1 MTPEAIERI
10 KVCSQEIAE
19 ILYRNTRESELNDLD
34 GIEKSVRRQMLEHVS
49 PEVAPFFIATRTGTT
64 QGRVRTVKS
73 LVGRLQIHAVQAQR
87 LNLKAHSRL
96 SGLLEKACLQLSAK
110 ESFQSA
116 EADIE
121 MLTGIAVGHSTQQ
134 RLVQRQTFELPEAKQ
149 PVSEVSIDGGKVRL
163 RNFKDTQSAWR
174 DYKAVRLGGIYYGG
188 FFQDNLALIDY
199 VGSQPLMHPLVC
211 LGDGHDGIWNL
222 FREIAPESER
232 WEILDWYHLK
242 ENLYKVGGSLKRLS
256 QAESLLWQGKTDEA
270 KALFK
275 DCQRKQARNFE
286 AYLDKHRTR
295 IVNYAYYQAEQLCS
309 IGSGAVESAVKQID
323 RRLQISGAR
332 WNVESVNPMLQLR
345 CVYLNGQLAF

>member
-1 MTPEAIERI
+1 M
-10 KVCSQEIAE
+10 
-19 ILYRNTRESELNDLD
+19 
-34 GIEKSVRRQMLEHVS
+34 
-49 PEVAPFFIATRTGTT
+49 RTL
-64 QGRVRTVKS
+64 KS
-73 LVGRLQIHAVQAQR
+73 LVGSLQIHEGQAER
-87 LNLKAHSRL
+87 LNLKPHSRL

-110 ESFQSA
+110 ESFQAA

-121 MLTGIAVGHSTQQ
+121 MLTGVAVGHSTQQ
-134 RLVQRQTFELPEAKQ
+134 RLVHRQTFELPEAKQ

-163 RNFKDTQSAWR
+163 RKLKDSESAWR

-188 FFQDNLALIDY
+188 FFQANAALIDH
-199 VGSQPLMHPLVC
+199 VSCQPLIHPLVC
-211 LGDGHDGIWNL
+211 LGDGHAGVWNL
-222 FREIAPESER
+222 FRAIAPEAER

-256 QAESLLWQGKTDEA
+256 QAEAFLWQGRTEAA
-270 KALFK
+270 KALFH

-323 RRLQISGAR
+323 RRLQISGAK